1 MSSIGPVPQPGAEF
15 LARSMDVLRQQQ
27 QEMIQKLT
35 LAQQQV
41 AKQMAIQQQEAAKQ
55 LAAQQQAAQQ
65 QAAALQQAAQQL
77 AAGQVAAG
85 QMLAGQPGAT
95 KTPPLPGMT
104 TEALQARLNEQLT
117 KMTTTLQRQQQAV
130 IEALGKGDLSA
141 GVAGVMIGQ
150 AQGAAEQVQAEM
162 QLLKAQIDAMSNR
175 QQQEMLQLQQ
185 MKQQFEQAFNLLSN
199 MSKTQH
205 DMANRIIQNIR

>member
-1 MSSIGPVPQPGAEF
+1 MSSTGPIPQPGAEF
-15 LARSMDVLRQQQ
+15 FASSMDVLRQQQ
-27 QEMIQKLT
+27 QEMIQKLS

-77 AAGQVAAG
+77 AAGQVSAG
-85 QMLAGQPGAT
+85 LVLAGQPGAM

-117 KMTTTLQRQQQAV
+117 KTTTTMQRQQQALT
-130 IEALGKGDLSA
+130 EALASGDISA
-141 GVAGVMIGQ
+141 AVLAVTIAG
-150 AQGAAEQVQAEM
+150 AEAVEEQLRAEI
-162 QLLKAQIDAMSNR
+162 QQLKAQRDTLSQYH
-175 QQQEMLQLQQ
+175 QQQLLQLQQ
-185 MKQQFEQAFNLLSN
+185 MQQRLDQMASLTSTMVKQQQ
-199 MSKTQH
+199 
-205 DMANRIIQNIR
+205 DMRNSIIEKMG

>member
-1 MSSIGPVPQPGAEF
+1 
-15 LARSMDVLRQQQ
+15 MDVLRQQQ

-41 AKQMAIQQQEAAKQ
+41 AKQQAAQQQEAAKQ

-85 QMLAGQPGAT
+85 QVLTGQLGAM
-95 KTPPLPGMT
+95 KTPPSPGMT

-130 IEALGKGDLSA
+130 TEALGKGDLSA
-141 GVAGVMIGQ
+141 GVAGLMIGQ
-150 AQGAAEQVQAEM
+150 AQGAAEQVRAEM
-162 QLLKAQIDAMSNR
+162 QSLKTQIDAVSNY
-175 QQQEMLQLQQ
+175 QQQEMLRLQQ
-185 MKQQFEQAFNLLSN
+185 MKQRLDEAANLMSN
-199 MSKTQH
+199 VAKTHQ
-205 DMANRIIQNIR
+205 DMANKIIQNIR

>member
-1 MSSIGPVPQPGAEF
+1 MSSTGPIPQPGAEF
-15 LARSMDVLRQQQ
+15 FARSMDVLRQQQ
-27 QEMIQKLT
+27 QEMIQKLS

-85 QMLAGQPGAT
+85 LVLAGQPGAM
-95 KTPPLPGMT
+95 KMPPLPGMT

-117 KMTTTLQRQQQAV
+117 KTTTTMQRQQQALT
-130 IEALGKGDLSA
+130 EALASGDISA
-141 GVAGVMIGQ
+141 AVLAVTIAG
-150 AQGAAEQVQAEM
+150 AEAVEEQLRAEI
-162 QLLKAQIDAMSNR
+162 QQLKAQRDTLSQYH
-175 QQQEMLQLQQ
+175 QQQLLQLQQ
-185 MKQQFEQAFNLLSN
+185 MQQRLDQMASLTSTMVKQQQ
-199 MSKTQH
+199 
-205 DMANRIIQNIR
+205 DMRNSIIEKMG